1 MRGDRLELAQTNE
14 NGSRLTFVRI
24 LGSNANRSQLHPK
37 PMSNSKLS
45 TELQLVAALAAMS
58 EANLA
63 MRSGAVAAAAICRA
77 ARCLERLAEC
87 PDLAPALRAQCDRM
101 CVHWEAAM
109 ALLVG
114 CPPRCALRSEGLG
127 RPGALTGRP
136 SAGPSSPG
144 ARIIPMRNR

>member
-1 MRGDRLELAQTNE
+1 
-14 NGSRLTFVRI
+14 
-24 LGSNANRSQLHPK
+24 
-37 PMSNSKLS
+37 MSNSKLS

-63 MRSGAVAAAAICRA
+63 MRSGAAATPAICRA

-87 PDLAPALRAQCDRM
+87 PDLAPALRTQCDHM

-114 CPPRCALRSEGLG
+114 CPPRCALRSERLG
-127 RPGALTGRP
+127 RPGALTARP
-136 SAGPSSPG
+136 STGLPSPG
-144 ARIIPMRNR
+144 ARIIPMRSR